1 MKNDIFR
8 FVALRPDA
16 RRSSRDTD
24 TLHSAPTELRLTD
37 VPNRKVAARSVADRG
52 HGRGPPF
59 ERASTWTQSSCGH
72 RPTAL
77 A

>member
-8 FVALRPDA
+8 FVALPPDA

-24 TLHSAPTELRLTD
+24 TIRPVPAELGLTD
-37 VPNRKVAARSVADRG
+37 VPNRKGAARSVADRG
-52 HGRGPPF
+52 HGRGSP
-59 ERASTWTQSSCGH
+59 RARIRMGAVVCGH